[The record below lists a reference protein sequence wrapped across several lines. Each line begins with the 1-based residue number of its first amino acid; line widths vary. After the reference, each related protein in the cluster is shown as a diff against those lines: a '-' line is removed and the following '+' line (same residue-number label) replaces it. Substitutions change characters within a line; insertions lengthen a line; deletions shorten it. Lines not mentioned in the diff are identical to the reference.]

1 MSNEAATEHIEPE
14 ELADYFE
21 GVLPEDRNNLIEEH
35 FAECDQCTAQARQ
48 FRAFSS
54 RWNGWTAKVHRE
66 AYQRAV
72 LAMALQA
79 VERTHPHWRERLRQW
94 QERWGGR
101 AEAALR
107 VIVERTEEASRVA
120 TESLEV
126 LVRPGGGWQFALA
139 SATGRTPE
147 SKRPR
152 RVRVRGAVPP
162 SATATLA
169 PGKPQERVTVSGE
182 AREVQVHVDKWP
194 PGVPPPLV
202 LLIATEEGSKPMV
215 KELTEEQA
223 GVLIARFDS
232 VKPGEYLVVFEPV
245 A

>member
-54 RWNGWTAKVHRE
+54 RWNGWTAKVHGE

-101 AEAALR
+101 AEAALS

-120 TESLEV
+120 TESLEA
-126 LVRPGGGWQFALA
+126 LVSPGTAPRNAGSRGSALRWM
-139 SATGRTPE
+139 SGMIPGRTLIVLRSFPG
-147 SKRPR
+147 SSPLGGTFGCGVGGAHAG
-152 RVRVRGAVPP
+152 RVGR
-162 SATATLA
+162 
-169 PGKPQERVTVSGE
+169 
-182 AREVQVHVDKWP
+182 
-194 PGVPPPLV
+194 
-202 LLIATEEGSKPMV
+202 
-215 KELTEEQA
+215 
-223 GVLIARFDS
+223 
-232 VKPGEYLVVFEPV
+232 
-245 A
+245 